1 MSSFLISGSSFRQ
14 LDGKSLVEVNRSFL
28 NKNDASLMH
37 RVAAAEMMYLLEPDK
52 KLEAVGLIEDSVN
65 NTVSG
70 NGVLGPVKEWKIQD
84 CIEVHQL
91 LKTVFSDQGAAE
103 RWKARCA
110 EYFPYSTYFGGIM
123 SAITTNSVNH
133 SSDIAPENGLLGQ
146 QVKTKG
152 EEVLS
157 LNGSVHVVDGT
168 NSLSIR

>member
-1 MSSFLISGSSFRQ
+1 MDSDNLIAVRIN
-14 LDGKSLVEVNRSFL
+14 LVISI
-28 NKNDASLMH
+28 
-37 RVAAAEMMYLLEPDK
+37 
-52 KLEAVGLIEDSVN
+52 G
-65 NTVSG
+65 
-70 NGVLGPVKEWKIQD
+70 
-84 CIEVHQL
+84 
-91 LKTVFSDQGAAE
+91 
-103 RWKARCA
+103 WKARCA

-157 LNGSVHVVDGT
+157 LNGSVHVVDGM